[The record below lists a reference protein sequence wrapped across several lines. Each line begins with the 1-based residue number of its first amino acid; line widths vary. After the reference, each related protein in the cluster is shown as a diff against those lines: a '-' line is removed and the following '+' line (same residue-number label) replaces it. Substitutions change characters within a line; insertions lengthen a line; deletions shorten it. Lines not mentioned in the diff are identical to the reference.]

1 MDSEDT
7 VRTAER
13 KHYTVLW
20 TFDANTATPLSRTR
34 LNTATTDLASGLA
47 IIHAEAGKLSIHP
60 PPRWCHRHPQHP
72 IHRSRGLKMPGR
84 WLGLLDDAEAAV
96 FPDKML
102 LYPNLERPAPRK
114 LWSRINNI
122 LTHLTADFQNPG
134 LLGTNSQPL
143 LLENPDS
150 ILIHHPE
157 RQLTLIAG
165 PAGNTLW
172 TTQLP
177 FTVIQSVL
185 LGAQTRPRKQNPTLP
200 HRHPTRHRRPENLQ
214 PLPPRRQSPSH
225 KSLTRSANRHRN
237 RC

>member
-84 WLGLLDDAEAAV
+84 WLGLLDDAEAAL
-96 FPDKML
+96 FRDKML

-134 LLGTNSQPL
+134 LLAQTANPFSSKIPIASSSTTRSVNSPSSPAPPVTPSGPPNSPSPSSNPCSSAPKPGP
-143 LLENPDS
+143 ENKTQHFLTA
-150 ILIHHPE
+150 I
-157 RQLTLIAG
+157 QLAT
-165 PAGNTLW
+165 
-172 TTQLP
+172 
-177 FTVIQSVL
+177 
-185 LGAQTRPRKQNPTLP
+185 GAQKTYNLSLLDGNPPATNP
-200 HRHPTRHRRPENLQ
+200 
-214 PLPPRRQSPSH
+214 
-225 KSLTRSANRHRN
+225 
-237 RC
+237 

>member
-1 MDSEDT
+1 
-7 VRTAER
+7 
-13 KHYTVLW
+13 
-20 TFDANTATPLSRTR
+20 
-34 LNTATTDLASGLA
+34 
-47 IIHAEAGKLSIHP
+47 
-60 PPRWCHRHPQHP
+60 
-72 IHRSRGLKMPGR
+72 MPGR

-96 FPDKML
+96 FRDKML

-185 LGAQTRPRKQNPTLP
+185 LGAEPG
-200 HRHPTRHRRPENLQ
+200 PENKTQHFLTAIQ
-214 PLPPRRQSPSH
+214 LATGAQKNYNLSLLDGNPPATNP
-225 KSLTRSANRHRN
+225 
-237 RC
+237 